1 LFLDG
6 NFLIKNIRLSG
17 MKLRFNP
24 LSKGSIFYLLL
35 AVFFFVLS
43 CCHRSDDKG
52 KPVKLRILAGMNEE
66 FAEPFGLAIGSDG
79 SIYVS
84 DGGKG
89 AIFKISIKTKQFSG
103 GLFEKKKISSTT
115 TDELVMVELLTDKLQ
130 TPSQIAFDNENFLI
144 VADSGSH
151 TIKRIN
157 VQSGEIQI
165 VAGVEGKKG
174 FADGNAHSALF
185 NAPVGVAVWQ
195 DKIFVADTYN
205 DKIRVIENGIV
216 RTLAGSSQGF
226 ADGVAEN
233 AKFDTPASIVALS
246 DGSLIVSDIAN
257 GKLRKLSQT
266 GSVETVE
273 IRNEN
278 SVEIQEGNLSELKKG
293 YLLPFT
299 SQPIAIF
306 AKDDE
311 LFFADTNSL
320 YQVKKIFTPEI
331 TIEKFDFP
339 TNLLRPSSIAVD
351 KQKNIFIADSDSRLI
366 ALLTAS
372 EDFVELTEERIGNML
387 DNQYKLPLSVRWCYN
402 PAERRRD
409 IAGTFCEIRGELQ
422 NHTDEA
428 RFHNGIDIAGGY
440 GETVHF
446 VQTEKVLLLDAVSD
460 FGNSRESLRM
470 PKFGYVHVNL
480 GRYADSRVFDDD
492 RFQFSF
498 NEMGKP
504 INLRI
509 ARGTKFEAGEPI
521 GTLNTMN
528 HVHLIVGISGY
539 ERNPLDVLSLP
550 NLSDK
555 IAPIIEKVEL
565 FDENWQKI
573 ETGKKNFR
581 LSGKVRIVVEAFDRM
596 DGNPQRRKLG
606 VYRVGYQVFQDEKLI
621 IDKLWTMTFS
631 HLPKQIKTSSQTSLV
646 YALGSRASSSGES
659 FFRYIV
665 SNELD
670 RNRYIKENFLNVD
683 SLNEGRY
690 TLRVSVADFF
700 GNITS
705 KEIQFVR

>member
-1 LFLDG
+1 
-6 NFLIKNIRLSG
+6 
-17 MKLRFNP
+17 MKLRFND
-24 LSKGSIFYLLL
+24 LSRESAFYLLL

-43 CCHRSDDKG
+43 SCHWSDDKG

-66 FAEPFGLAIGSDG
+66 FGEPFGLAIGNDG

-84 DGGKG
+84 DGEKG
-89 AIFKISIKTKQFSG
+89 AIFKISIKTKQFKG
-103 GLFEKKKISSTT
+103 GLFKKKEIGSTT
-115 TDELVMVELLTDKLQ
+115 TDEFVTVELLTDKLQ
-130 TPSQIAFDNENFLI
+130 TPSQIAFDNENLLI

-165 VAGVEGKKG
+165 VAGIEGKKG
-174 FADGNAHSALF
+174 FADGDAQSALF

-233 AKFDTPASIVALS
+233 AKFDTPANIVALS

-257 GKLRKLSQT
+257 RKLRKISQT
-266 GSVETVE
+266 GSVETLE
-273 IRNEN
+273 IKREN
-278 SVEIQEGNLSELKKG
+278 SVEVEKENPLRLKTEA
-293 YLLPFT
+293 LLPLIA
-299 SQPIAIF
+299 QPIAIF

-311 LFFADTNSL
+311 LFLADTNSL
-320 YQVKKIFTPEI
+320 YQVKKFFTPEV

-339 TNLLRPSSIAVD
+339 TNLLRPSSITVD
-351 KQKNIFIADSDSRLI
+351 EQKNIFIADSDSRLI
-366 ALLTAS
+366 TVLTAS
-372 EDFVELTEERIGNML
+372 EDFVELTEEKISNML
-387 DNQYKLPLSVRWCYN
+387 DKQYKLPLSVRWCYN

-422 NHTDEA
+422 DHTNEA

-440 GETVHF
+440 GETAYF
-446 VQTEKVLLLDAVSD
+446 VQTEKVLLLDAVSN

-480 GRYADSRVFDDD
+480 GRYADDRVFDDD

-521 GTLNTMN
+521 GTLNAMN
-528 HVHLIVGISGY
+528 HVHLIVGTSGY

-555 IAPIIEKVEL
+555 IAPTIEKVEL

-573 ETGKKNFR
+573 ETEKKNFR

-606 VYRVGYQVFQDEKLI
+606 VYRIGYQVFQDERLI

-631 HLPKQIKTSSQTSLV
+631 HLPKQIKTSGQVSLV
-646 YALGSRASSSGES
+646 YAPGSRASSSGES
-659 FFRYIV
+659 FFKYIV

-670 RNRYIKENFLNVD
+670 QNRSIKENFFNVD
-683 SLNEGRY
+683 SLNKGRY

-705 KEIQFVR
+705 KEIQFVK